1 MSQTAGLRY
10 KKATVQDEVICTC
23 AQKTH
28 KALCLSLP
36 RAFIFR
42 SSPDIAGSA
51 AESTINLRH
60 KPLQICALLPWF
72 KHLHCARLMEK
83 YRSSAPFRLNIRAT
97 KWHGALLNLART
109 ALPALKVVAI
119 SHKDAEGCFA
129 VRIAQI
135 ICPNLNFKAAQ
146 LHELVLLLVCKTVTD
161 RCQQRGLLNNVK
173 VCGFLS
179 F

>member
-23 AQKTH
+23 AQKPTRH
-28 KALCLSLP
+28 
-36 RAFIFR
+36 
-42 SSPDIAGSA
+42 SA
-51 AESTINLRH
+51 YRCQGPSYSVPPLTLLGVQQKVLNLRH

-83 YRSSAPFRLNIRAT
+83 HRSSAPFRLNIRAT
-97 KWHGALLNLART
+97 KWHGALLNLAQT
-109 ALPALKVVAI
+109 ALMALTVVAI

-135 ICPNLNFKAAQ
+135 ICQKLSFKAAL
-146 LHELVLLLVCKTVTD
+146 LHAFVLL
-161 RCQQRGLLNNVK
+161 K
-173 VCGFLS
+173 V
-179 F
+179 